1 MHNGFCWV
9 FLKRIEFIPFVV
21 AAFWNFHNFY
31 VAFRLDV
38 GRGHIFHFLCCWC
51 FMLFAF
57 AAHFRHFIDD
67 NRTNK
72 LETQTTIEIR
82 NDKRRHSASKTAE
95 TKKKTTARAM
105 NMFCCVIFG
114 VWSFDIYSRCQRVAG
129 IVFFCLC
136 LKWISGKR
144 RRILKKKYLIP
155 CDYWSE
161 SGFFFHVGLSAIL
174 YVLRSI
180 RFISLCHL
188 FSLIWWFSLYTTYIC
203 IRARKASIL
212 HCVYIY
218 HWKTIQ
224 IKVNID
230 LEDRSHQAKG
240 RIFPSKCVGRNF
252 FYCCCMCVWV
262 CWPHHPHSS
271 HNFPQQK

>member
-67 NRTNK
+67 NRKNK

-114 VWSFDIYSRCQRVAG
+114 VWSFDIYSRWHCFLLPLFKMNIGKKKKNIEKKVSHSMWLLKRKRILFPCWLVG
-129 IVFFCLC
+129 NIVRATFHKVHFALPFVFVDMMIFALHNIHLYTRTQSIHFTLC
-136 LKWISGKR
+136 L
-144 RRILKKKYLIP
+144 YL
-155 CDYWSE
+155 
-161 SGFFFHVGLSAIL
+161 
-174 YVLRSI
+174 
-180 RFISLCHL
+180 SLENN
-188 FSLIWWFSLYTTYIC
+188 SNKS
-203 IRARKASIL
+203 
-212 HCVYIY
+212 
-218 HWKTIQ
+218 
-224 IKVNID
+224 
-230 LEDRSHQAKG
+230 
-240 RIFPSKCVGRNF
+240 
-252 FYCCCMCVWV
+252 
-262 CWPHHPHSS
+262 
-271 HNFPQQK
+271 